1 MSLISEETWEKLWP
15 GRVLSK
21 PKFHLLKA
29 PPPVM
34 CCAYVNLEYKGQ
46 LWRNMPNK
54 HVLQGQGPSLF
65 GRNWLESVCLD
76 WCEIHSVVMSSLQEV
91 LDRHQ
96 PVFQPGLSK
105 MRRVEAKPHYYW
117 PRSVPYAL
125 TGTIEEEQERLVE
138 EGTLEP
144 IETANWAAPIVPV
157 LKSNKKSI
165 RISDYFCF
173 IVNPVAKLDNCPIPK
188 VETFFR
194 EARASL
200 NWTSNK
206 PYQQLPLEEDS
217 KDFVVIKTHK
227 GLFRYTPLPYG
238 VASAP
243 GISNWKWRNCWKGLK
258 VLLSS

>member
-1 MSLISEETWEKLWP
+1 M
-15 GRVLSK
+15 SK

-29 PPPVM
+29 PLPVM
-34 CCAYVNLEYKGQ
+34 CCDYVNLEYKGQ
-46 LWRNMPNK
+46 LWKNVPSK

-76 WCEIHSVVMSSLQEV
+76 WREIHSVVMSSLQEV

-105 MRRVEAKPHYYW
+105 MRGVEAKPHYYR

-144 IETANWAAPIVPV
+144 VETANWAAPIVPV
-157 LKSNKKSI
+157 LKSDKKSI
-165 RISDYFCF
+165 CICSDFCLS
-173 IVNPVAKLDNCPIPK
+173 VNPVTKLDNYPIPK
-188 VETFFR
+188 VEDLLQSSR

-200 NWTSNK
+200 NWT
-206 PYQQLPLEEDS
+206 YHQLPLEEDS
-217 KDFVVIKTHK
+217 KNFVVNTHK
-227 GLFRYTPLPYG
+227 GLFCYTCLLYG
-238 VASAP
+238 MASAP
-243 GISNWKWRNCWKGLK
+243 GIF
-258 VLLSS
+258 

>member
-1 MSLISEETWEKLWP
+1 M
-15 GRVLSK
+15 
-21 PKFHLLKA
+21 
-29 PPPVM
+29 
-34 CCAYVNLEYKGQ
+34 
-46 LWRNMPNK
+46 
-54 HVLQGQGPSLF
+54 
-65 GRNWLESVCLD
+65 
-76 WCEIHSVVMSSLQEV
+76 
-91 LDRHQ
+91 
-96 PVFQPGLSK
+96 
-105 MRRVEAKPHYYW
+105 
-117 PRSVPYAL
+117 PYAL

-206 PYQQLPLEEDS
+206 PTNSFPLR
-217 KDFVVIKTHK
+217 KIPK
-227 GLFRYTPLPYG
+227 L
-238 VASAP
+238 
-243 GISNWKWRNCWKGLK
+243 
-258 VLLSS
+258 LLSSKPTRGYFATHPYHMV